1 MGITGAMAGLHGVS
15 KKDRGKQMLKMAV
28 SKRPQS
34 APSHD
39 ARNRGVSTEG
49 RGGTVQSIRDHQH
62 SPKFGSRPK
71 EDGSEVDAMKKR
83 KSGILSSMRGV
94 APFSHQAKRERLFD
108 WNVGHEEADA
118 ATNATV
124 ALSDEDDHAALS
136 HDDTNVPVETPKVVP
151 AIKQEKYPDKT
162 TTGKLLFGSSTE
174 KEKELNKDAHRPPV
188 DGMMTLTTFRSRRT
202 MRHNPEA
209 PPGFF
214 NIGNSC
220 YLGATLQV
228 LLNVCEFVN
237 EISRLTTCMQQ
248 KQVHVGDYALLHA
261 LYTIIQERKAPA
273 QGTQDITS
281 VKKALEEHFPSVF
294 AGSHQQDAHECFVR
308 ILEAIETESKR
319 ASESGAPVYECPFSF
334 SVMVSMVCTM
344 CRHKTHIEEAGNVN
358 IGLDLGEHT
367 DQPIPIETL
376 ISKFFM
382 NERISKNCD
391 ACKAKDVIHAVRRR
405 IKTFPKAL
413 VLHLKRFVC
422 SNHTVMNRMVFSKS
436 KVPVQPR
443 REIPTSVLPT
453 SGGLKKMHAP
463 SPTMLLSGIIHHH
476 GPFMESG
483 HYIADI
489 IRNRKNREEFYRCN
503 DASVEDVN
511 PHDDVDHYLGRGCH
525 DCYMLVYKIPQ

>member
-1 MGITGAMAGLHGVS
+1 
-15 KKDRGKQMLKMAV
+15 
-28 SKRPQS
+28 
-34 APSHD
+34 
-39 ARNRGVSTEG
+39 
-49 RGGTVQSIRDHQH
+49 
-62 SPKFGSRPK
+62 
-71 EDGSEVDAMKKR
+71 
-83 KSGILSSMRGV
+83 MRGV

-237 EISRLTTCMQQ
+237 EISRLTTYMQQ

-367 DQPIPIETL
+367 DQSIPIETL

-463 SPTMLLSGIIHHH
+463 SPTMLLGGIIHHH

-511 PHDDVDHYLGRGCH
+511 PHDDVDLYLGRGCH
-525 DCYMLVYKIPQ
+525 DCYMLVYKIPSDTTVE

>member
-39 ARNRGVSTEG
+39 ARNA
-49 RGGTVQSIRDHQH
+49 
-62 SPKFGSRPK
+62 GSRR
-71 EDGSEVDAMKKR
+71 S
-83 KSGILSSMRGV
+83 RG
-94 APFSHQAKRERLFD
+94 QE
-108 WNVGHEEADA
+108 EEARC
-118 ATNATV
+118 NRYEII
-124 ALSDEDDHAALS
+124 SI
-136 HDDTNVPVETPKVVP
+136 DTDVPVETPKVVP

-344 CRHKTHIEEAGNVN
+344 CRHKTTSRKQATST
-358 IGLDLGEHT
+358 LD
-367 DQPIPIETL
+367 
-376 ISKFFM
+376 
-382 NERISKNCD
+382 
-391 ACKAKDVIHAVRRR
+391 
-405 IKTFPKAL
+405 
-413 VLHLKRFVC
+413 
-422 SNHTVMNRMVFSKS
+422 
-436 KVPVQPR
+436 
-443 REIPTSVLPT
+443 
-453 SGGLKKMHAP
+453 
-463 SPTMLLSGIIHHH
+463 
-476 GPFMESG
+476 
-483 HYIADI
+483 
-489 IRNRKNREEFYRCN
+489 
-503 DASVEDVN
+503 
-511 PHDDVDHYLGRGCH
+511 
-525 DCYMLVYKIPQ
+525 

>member
-1 MGITGAMAGLHGVS
+1 
-15 KKDRGKQMLKMAV
+15 MLKMAV

-34 APSHD
+34 APSQD
-39 ARNRGVSTEG
+39 ARNRGTTRGDASTQQERPG
-49 RGGTVQSIRDHQH
+49 RGTLHSIRGYQYSHQLGSH
-62 SPKFGSRPK
+62 PKDDRNTPPS
-71 EDGSEVDAMKKR
+71 DVMKKR

-94 APFSHQAKRERLFD
+94 APFSHQAKRERLFE
-108 WNVGHEEADA
+108 WNVGHDEADA
-118 ATNATV
+118 ATHATV
-124 ALSDEDDHAALS
+124 ALSDDDNGPAALS
-136 HDDTNVPVETPKVVP
+136 NDEDNVPIETPRVVP
-151 AIKQEKYPDKT
+151 AVKQEKYPDNTT
-162 TTGKLLFGSSTE
+162 TTGRLLFGSGVE
-174 KEKELNKDAHRPPV
+174 KEKKKESSRDGHFPSV
-188 DGMMTLTTFRSRRT
+188 DGMTLTTFRSRRT
-202 MRHNPEA
+202 MRHNPEG

-228 LLNVCEFVN
+228 LLNVCEFAN
-237 EISRLTTCMQQ
+237 EIVRLATCMQE
-248 KQVHVGDYALLHA
+248 KEVHVGNYALLHA
-261 LYTIIQERKAPA
+261 LYTIIQERKAPG
-273 QGTQDITS
+273 QGTQDITP

-319 ASESGAPVYECPFSF
+319 VSESGTPAYECPFSF
-334 SVMVSMVCTM
+334 SVMVSMACTQ

-367 DQPIPIETL
+367 ENPIPIETL

-391 ACKAKDVIHAVRRR
+391 ACKAKDVTHAVRRR

-443 REIPTSVLPT
+443 REIPTSMLPT
-453 SGGLKKMHAP
+453 SGAMNKHLHAP
-463 SPTMLLSGIIHHH
+463 PTMLLGGIIHHH

-483 HYIADI
+483 HYIADV
-489 IRNRKNREEFYRCN
+489 IRNRKNRVEFYRCN
-503 DASVEDVN
+503 DACVEDLN
-511 PHDDVDHYLGRGCH
+511 PFDDVDLQMGRGCH
-525 DCYMLVYKIPQ
+525 DCYMLVYNIPSDTTVA